1 MAVKEA
7 VLPFNRFPEVDT
19 ALGPEM
25 RSTGEVMGI
34 DVRFGLAFAKAQ
46 TAAGT
51 TLPSDGTVFLS
62 LADRDKPAGIVV
74 ARRFQELGLAI
85 VATQG
90 TASYLTRFGVDV
102 AEVIPKLSDGEGTS
116 AVDLIE
122 WGKISFVV
130 NTPQG
135 SGPRSDGSHIRTA
148 ANVHKVSCVTTVAAA
163 LAAAQGMAERAAQ
176 PPAVRSLQEWHGE

>member
-1 MAVKEA
+1 
-7 VLPFNRFPEVDT
+7 
-19 ALGPEM
+19 
-25 RSTGEVMGI
+25 VMGI
-34 DVRFGLAFAKAQ
+34 DERFGLAFAKAQ

-74 ARRFQELGLAI
+74 ARRFKELGLAI

-90 TASYLTRFGVDV
+90 TAEHLGRFGVEVDGVV
-102 AEVIPKLSDGEGTS
+102 AKLSDRTGTS
-116 AVDLIE
+116 AVDLIAS
-122 WGKISFVV
+122 GKITFVV

-163 LAAAQGMAERAAQ
+163 LAAAHGMAERAANPRQ
-176 PPAVRSLQEWHGE
+176 VRSLQEWHAR